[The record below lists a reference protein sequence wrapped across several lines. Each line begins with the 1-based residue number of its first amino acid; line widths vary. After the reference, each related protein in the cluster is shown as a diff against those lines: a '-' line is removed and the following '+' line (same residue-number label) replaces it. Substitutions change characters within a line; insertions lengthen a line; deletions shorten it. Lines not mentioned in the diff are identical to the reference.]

1 MIDIW
6 ILMQIGIETGHRK

>member
-6 ILMQIGIETGHRK
+6 ILLQIGIETGHRK